1 MAYPEKLTDADKAIT
16 ITFTPAEQAMLV
28 DVTTSATM
36 SLEDSHSWFITAL
49 KEAYA
54 AKKLVK

>member
-1 MAYPEKLTDADKAIT
+1 MTDADKAAT
-16 ITFTPAEQAMLV
+16 ANFTAAEKQMLV

-36 SLEDSHSWFITAL
+36 SLQDDHAHFMSAL

-54 AKKLVK
+54 NRAEIK